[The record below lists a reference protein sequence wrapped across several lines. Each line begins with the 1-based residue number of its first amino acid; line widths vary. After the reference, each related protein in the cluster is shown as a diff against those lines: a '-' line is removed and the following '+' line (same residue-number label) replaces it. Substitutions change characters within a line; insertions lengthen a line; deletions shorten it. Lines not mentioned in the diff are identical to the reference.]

1 MSEFAIQAYQLGKQY
16 RIGARQTGRGSLRT
30 FLSQGLITPWKRLGG
45 LLRGQAHAATDANE
59 PVWVLQDVSFEV
71 RHGEVLGIIGHNG
84 AGKSTLLKI
93 LSQITEPSAG
103 YARVYGRVGA
113 LLEIGTGFHP
123 DLTGRENVYL
133 NAAIL
138 GMKRSEIDRKFDEI
152 VAFSGV
158 EKFIDTPVKH
168 YSSGMQLRLG
178 FAVAAYL
185 EPDILVID
193 EVLAVGDLE
202 FQKKCLGKMSDVAT
216 AGRTVLFVSHNLA
229 AVQRLC
235 PRTLLLKAGHLE
247 MDGATP
253 AVLEHYQAY
262 YATVSHIPLADREDR
277 SGDGRLRFTQLRV
290 MRSKD
295 DSSESPPVSGQAVT
309 LALSFKLTSP
319 HPPQVV
325 RFNITFVDM
334 YGNVLFTC
342 NTQFKQMGFPS
353 LPQKGV
359 LRCHIP
365 SLPLASGTYSLNLS
379 AFSRGRLLDQI
390 TQAARIDVLEGD
402 FFGTGQL
409 VNPQEDGWLLVDH
422 TWNLESGDEA

>member
-1 MSEFAIQAYQLGKQY
+1 MGDFAIQAYSLGKQY
-16 RIGARQTGRGSLRT
+16 RIGAHPNQRGSLRS
-30 FLSQGLITPWKRLGG
+30 FLGEELIAPWKRLGR
-45 LLRGQAHAATDANE
+45 LLRGQAHAATNANE
-59 PVWVLQDVSFEV
+59 PVWVLREVSFEV

-93 LSQITEPSAG
+93 LSRITEPSEG
-103 YARVYGRVGA
+103 YAKVYGRVGA

-138 GMKRSEIDRKFDEI
+138 GMKRGEIDRKFDEI
-152 VAFSGV
+152 VDFSGV

-185 EPDILVID
+185 EPDIMVID

-202 FQKKCLGKMSDVAT
+202 FQKKCLGKMSDVAS

-235 PRTLLLKAGHLE
+235 PRSLLLKAGRLE
-247 MDGATP
+247 MDGATH
-253 AVLEHYQAY
+253 AVLERYQAY
-262 YATVSHIPLADREDR
+262 YATASYIPLEDREDR

-295 DSSESPPVSGQAVT
+295 NPGESPPVSGQDLT
-309 LALSFKLTSP
+309 LAIAFKLTSP

-325 RFNITFVDM
+325 RFIITFADM
-334 YGNVLFTC
+334 YGNSLFTC
-342 NTQFKQMGFPS
+342 NTQFKQVDFPS
-353 LPQKGV
+353 LPQKGI

-365 SLPLASGTYSLNLS
+365 RLPLASGTYSLNLS

-409 VNPQEDGWLLVDH
+409 SNPQEDGWIVVDH
-422 TWNLESGDEA
+422 RWELEGGDEA